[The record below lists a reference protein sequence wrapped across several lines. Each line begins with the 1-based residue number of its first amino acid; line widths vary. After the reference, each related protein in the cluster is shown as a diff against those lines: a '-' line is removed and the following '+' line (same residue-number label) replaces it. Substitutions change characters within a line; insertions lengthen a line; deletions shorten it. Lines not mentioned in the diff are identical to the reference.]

1 MGCFDLVTFYLERVE
16 PQEQMQDLR
25 HSWTKCSQ
33 CQLRLDACK
42 VFGKRPLC
50 LRFCALPMDLSCSE
64 QENLRAF
71 DNFLKDFYRS
81 NKTTSRYSSMLSSRM
96 FLNKKGVKL
105 KGKAAQVKALG
116 LPLLLFWEQ
125 FSNPEIEIHQQILVY
140 LKLNV
145 KCEKILECHKG
156 DMFLGHLAFW

>member
-1 MGCFDLVTFYLERVE
+1 MHSKYLG
-16 PQEQMQDLR
+16 
-25 HSWTKCSQ
+25 S
-33 CQLRLDACK
+33 
-42 VFGKRPLC
+42 
-50 LRFCALPMDLSCSE
+50 DLSAFGGALYLWTFHVGPGTE
-64 QENLRAF
+64 QENLRTF
-71 DNFLKDFYRS
+71 DTFLKNFYRT

-125 FSNPEIEIHQQILVY
+125 NYNTEIEIRKKILLY

-156 DMFLGHLAFW
+156 DMFLGHLAFC